1 MSVDPSQLGFN
12 PKDMDLD
19 AEEAGTF
26 FLLLDIICLILHF
39 KFSF

>member
-19 AEEAGTF
+19 AEEVRAF
-26 FLLLDIICLILHF
+26 FPDIFIISTMFH
-39 KFSF
+39 SI